1 MLQSRKRVLVTSEN
15 ASVQKKRRASMNVKS
30 LKKVSTETGSKIKVM
45 LRCKANNNIKG
56 TPSTLEPVSNAPDTK
71 ILLKTNNTIYSFDR
85 VFDQYAT
92 QEKIYEA
99 VADPVLKEVLKGYSC
114 TIFAYGQTGTGK
126 TYTMEGD
133 LSEDEG
139 GHGRNAGIIP
149 RTIRQLFLEL
159 KNRDPENHVMVSM
172 LELYN
177 EELRDLLCFSDEPKP
192 LNIFEDGTGVVVQG
206 IKEHAITSVERGL
219 EMMKSGV
226 KKRMTASTNINDKS
240 SRSHSIFTIT
250 VYLREAAANGEKTF
264 RVGKL
269 NLVDL
274 AGSEN
279 SRSSGS
285 EQLRA
290 REAANINRS
299 LLTLGRVINSLV
311 DKTPH
316 IPYRESKLTRLLKDS
331 LGGHTKT
338 YIIATVSPEQ
348 QTLEE
353 IRSTLDYASHATG
366 ICNRPQTNVPISSEK
381 HVATLI
387 RSMEQMDND
396 LQMNYDRN
404 GVYQTKKVYDA
415 TRFELQS
422 TKEALQAKEAENHN
436 LRNIEKVIK
445 EQSKLAAEEY
455 KYTIRELET
464 ALEVK
469 TKEQREFE
477 SKQRKVQHHMQKE
490 FNLRLSEVEAE
501 AKAKKQALFT
511 EFNLQLSQ
519 ANEENNQL
527 KNRHLELVQSIA
539 SLKNDVIAAVSSKWQ
554 SFMSNK

>member
-1 MLQSRKRVLVTSEN
+1 MNLVRKLAPRLKLCCV
-15 ASVQKKRRASMNVKS
+15 AS
-30 LKKVSTETGSKIKVM
+30 
-45 LRCKANNNIKG
+45 

-92 QEKIYEA
+92 QEKIYET
-99 VADPVLKEVLKGYSC
+99 VANPVLKEVLKGC

-149 RTIRQLFLEL
+149 RTIRQLFQEL
-159 KNRDPENHVMVSM
+159 KQRDPENHVMVSM

-250 VYLREAAANGEKTF
+250 VYLREEAANGEKTF

-316 IPYRESKLTRLLKDS
+316 IPYRE
-331 LGGHTKT
+331 
-338 YIIATVSPEQ
+338 ISPEQ

-381 HVATLI
+381 HVTALI

-422 TKEALQAKEAENHN
+422 TKESLQAKEAENHN
-436 LRNIEKVIK
+436 LRNIEKVVK
-445 EQSKLAAEEY
+445 EQSKFAAEEY
-455 KYTIRELET
+455 KCTISELEK
-464 ALEVK
+464 ALEIK
-469 TKEQREFE
+469 TREQRDFE
-477 SKQRKVQHHMQKE
+477 LKQRKVLHQMQNE

-519 ANEENNQL
+519 ANEENDHL
-527 KNRHLELVQSIA
+527 KRRHLELVQSIA
-539 SLKNDVIAAVSSKWQ
+539 NLKNDVIAAVSSKWQ

>member
-1 MLQSRKRVLVTSEN
+1 M
-15 ASVQKKRRASMNVKS
+15 
-30 LKKVSTETGSKIKVM
+30 
-45 LRCKANNNIKG
+45 
-56 TPSTLEPVSNAPDTK
+56 
-71 ILLKTNNTIYSFDR
+71 
-85 VFDQYAT
+85 
-92 QEKIYEA
+92 
-99 VADPVLKEVLKGYSC
+99 
-114 TIFAYGQTGTGK
+114 
-126 TYTMEGD
+126 
-133 LSEDEG
+133 
-139 GHGRNAGIIP
+139 
-149 RTIRQLFLEL
+149 
-159 KNRDPENHVMVSM
+159 
-172 LELYN
+172 
-177 EELRDLLCFSDEPKP
+177 
-192 LNIFEDGTGVVVQG
+192 
-206 IKEHAITSVERGL
+206 
-219 EMMKSGV
+219 
-226 KKRMTASTNINDKS
+226 
-240 SRSHSIFTIT
+240 
-250 VYLREAAANGEKTF
+250 
-264 RVGKL
+264 
-269 NLVDL
+269 DL

-381 HVATLI
+381 HVTALI

-422 TKEALQAKEAENHN
+422 TKESLQAKEAENLN
-436 LRNIEKVIK
+436 LRNIEKVVK
-445 EQSKLAAEEY
+445 EQSKFAAEEY
-455 KYTIRELET
+455 KCTISELET
-464 ALEVK
+464 ALEIK
-469 TKEQREFE
+469 TREQRDFE
-477 SKQRKVQHHMQKE
+477 LKQKKVLHEMQNE
-490 FNLRLSEVEAE
+490 FNLRLSEVKAE

-519 ANEENNQL
+519 ANEENDHL
-527 KNRHLELVQSIA
+527 KRRHLELLQSIA
-539 SLKNDVIAAVSSKWQ
+539 NLKNDVLTAVSSKWQ